1 MKAFQVILILCLL
14 ACFNSSDFSNFI
26 FCILSNKNVAK
37 ALEIIVNGIKE
48 KKNVIS
54 IGLSVSIY
62 MGDLKK
68 AASECFNK

>member
-26 FCILSNKNVAK
+26 FCILKDKNVAK

-54 IGLSVSIY
+54 IGLSVWSY
-62 MGDLKK
+62 MGDLKT